1 MEINKKELQF
11 KILGLYY
18 SNSLSVKDVV
28 RNYQIQ
34 SKDFVAIL
42 SEEEKDYAENNMSIK
57 VEDNDEKNKIMSNI
71 LQVIGELYAI
81 KTLDDE
87 SVDNSLIEKLQEV
100 VNYMQI

>member
-34 SKDFVAIL
+34 SKDFTSNL
-42 SEEEKDYAENNMSIK
+42 TEDEKYYAENNISLK
-57 VEDNDEKNKIMSNI
+57 VEDNDEKNKMMSNV
-71 LQVIGELYAI
+71 LEVIGALYSI
-81 KTLDDE
+81 KTFDDE
-87 SVDNSLIEKLQEV
+87 AVDNSLIEKLQEV

>member
-34 SKDFVAIL
+34 SKDFVTNL

-81 KTLDDE
+81 KTLEDD

>member
-34 SKDFVAIL
+34 SKDFTSNL
-42 SEEEKDYAENNMSIK
+42 SEDEKYYAENNMSLK
-57 VEDNDEKNKIMSNI
+57 VEDNDEKNKMMSNV
-71 LQVIGELYAI
+71 LEVIGALYSI
-81 KTLDDE
+81 KTFDDE
-87 SVDNSLIEKLQEV
+87 AVDNSLIEKLQEV

>member
-11 KILGLYY
+11 KVLGLYY
-18 SNSLSVKDVV
+18 SNSLGVKDIV

-34 SKDFVAIL
+34 SKDFIASI
-42 SEEEKDYAENNMSIK
+42 SDEERDYAENNMSIK
-57 VEDNDEKNKIMSNI
+57 IEDNDEKTKMISNL
-71 LQVIGELYAI
+71 LQVLGELYTI

-87 SVDNSLIEKLQEV
+87 SFDNSLIEKLQEV

>member
-34 SKDFVAIL
+34 SKDFTSNL
-42 SEEEKDYAENNMSIK
+42 TEDEKYYAENNISLK
-57 VEDNDEKNKIMSNI
+57 VEDNDEKNKMMSNV
-71 LQVIGELYAI
+71 LEVIGALYSI
-81 KTLDDE
+81 KTFDDE
-87 SVDNSLIEKLQEV
+87 AVDNSLIEKLQEV
-100 VNYMQI
+100 INYMQI